1 MTQDFRNYNELR
13 AHYLAVRKR
22 LGGLGK
28 SAGLVPIRPP
38 EVQKV
43 VSSRVEEAVEVVFK
57 VDHIP
62 NNNFS
67 KLLIKI
73 AQKHSV
79 DPNSLIVPNHKPEVV
94 KIRREV
100 AYFAVKDLKYSAS
113 QIGRWLQRDHK
124 TILYDVKCYE
134 RDNAQTA

>member
-1 MTQDFRNYNELR
+1 MQDFKNYNELR
-13 AHYLAVRKR
+13 AHYMAVRKR

-38 EVQKV
+38 EVPKIV
-43 VSSRVEEAVEVVFK
+43 LAVVEENHEVVFK
-57 VDHIP
+57 VDSIP

-113 QIGRWLQRDHK
+113 QVGRWLKRDHK
-124 TILYDVKCYE
+124 TVLYDIKCYE